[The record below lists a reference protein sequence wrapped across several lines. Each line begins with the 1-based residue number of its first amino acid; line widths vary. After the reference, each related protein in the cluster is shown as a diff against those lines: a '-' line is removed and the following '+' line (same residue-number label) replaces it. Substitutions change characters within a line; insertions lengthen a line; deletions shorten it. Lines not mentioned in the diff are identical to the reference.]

1 MRTMWRDLWHS
12 RTSMEL
18 WLEARASTRTALS
31 SWLRTPAPHRDNI
44 PMPSARQANVLAI
57 VGPTASGKSRLGME
71 IAQVVGGEIIG
82 ADSRQVYRHMD
93 IGTAKPPVE
102 DRQRVRHHLV
112 DIIDPSDEYSV
123 AVYIRQARKAISDVL
138 SRSGVP
144 IVVGGTGQYV
154 WALLE
159 GWNVP
164 EVSPNPLL
172 RDELQARMA
181 REGLPTLVKDLEQT
195 APAAAKKVDLAN
207 PRRVIR
213 ALELALQDPN
223 SEPEGPT
230 RTPPP
235 FQATVIGI
243 EVDRARL
250 YERINARVDAMFE
263 AGWVGEVEHL
273 LNMGYGPGLSAMS
286 SLGYREICEY
296 LRGEA
301 TLKDAV
307 ETIKTKTRRFARQ
320 QGAWFRTNDERIRWF
335 SGEREGLD
343 QAVEHAC
350 DSVGKRMD
358 SR

>member
-1 MRTMWRDLWHS
+1 
-12 RTSMEL
+12 
-18 WLEARASTRTALS
+18 
-31 SWLRTPAPHRDNI
+31 
-44 PMPSARQANVLAI
+44 MPSARQANVLTI

-93 IGTAKPPVE
+93 IGTAKPPAE
-102 DRQRVRHHLV
+102 DRQLVRHHLI
-112 DIIDPSDEYSV
+112 DIIDPSDDYSV
-123 AVYIRQARKAISDVL
+123 ALYVRQARKAISDVL

-144 IVVGGTGQYV
+144 IVVGGTGQYI

-164 EVSPNPLL
+164 EVSPDHSL
-172 RDELQARMA
+172 REELQERLS
-181 REGLPTLVKDLEQT
+181 RNGLADLVEELRRV
-195 APAAAKKVDLAN
+195 APKAAKRVDLAN

-213 ALELALQDPN
+213 ALELAYQTTDG
-223 SEPEGPT
+223 EPAELT

-235 FQATVIGI
+235 FQATVIGV

-263 AGWVGEVEHL
+263 AGWVGEVENL
-273 LNMGYGPGLSAMS
+273 LRKGYGPDLPAMS
-286 SLGYREICEY
+286 SLGYREICES
-296 LRGEA
+296 LQEEA
-301 TLKDAV
+301 TLEDVV
-307 ETIKTKTRRFARQ
+307 ETIKIKTRRFARQ

-335 SGEREGLD
+335 SGERMGLD

>member
-1 MRTMWRDLWHS
+1 
-12 RTSMEL
+12 
-18 WLEARASTRTALS
+18 
-31 SWLRTPAPHRDNI
+31 
-44 PMPSARQANVLAI
+44 
-57 VGPTASGKSRLGME
+57 ME
-71 IAQVVGGEIIG
+71 IAESVGGEIIG

-93 IGTAKPPVE
+93 IGTAKPPAE

-112 DIIDPSDEYSV
+112 DIIDPSDDYSV
-123 AVYIRQARKAISDVL
+123 ALYVGQARKAISDVL

-144 IVVGGTGQYV
+144 ILVGGTGQYV

-172 RDELQARMA
+172 RGELQARMA

-195 APAAAKKVDLAN
+195 APAAAKRVDLAN

-213 ALELALQDPN
+213 ALELALQSPDG
-223 SEPEGPT
+223 EPEEPT
-230 RTPPP
+230 KTPPP

-263 AGWVGEVEHL
+263 AGWVGEVEDL
-273 LNMGYGPGLSAMS
+273 LKKGFGPDLPAMS
-286 SLGYREICEY
+286 SLGYREICES
-296 LRGEA
+296 LQGEW
-301 TLKDAV
+301 TLEDAV

-320 QGAWFRTNDERIRWF
+320 QGTWFRTSDKRIRWF
-335 SGEREGLD
+335 SIERSGLD
-343 QAVEHAC
+343 QAVEYAC
-350 DSVGKRMD
+350 DSVGRRMD